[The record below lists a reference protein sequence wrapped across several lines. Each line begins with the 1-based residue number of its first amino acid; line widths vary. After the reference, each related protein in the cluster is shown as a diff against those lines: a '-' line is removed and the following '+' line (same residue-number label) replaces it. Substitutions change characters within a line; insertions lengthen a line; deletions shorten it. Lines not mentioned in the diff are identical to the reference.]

1 MKVSIVLALCALAI
15 VPIAFSQTSPG
26 TIRATVDFDFVV
38 GGLQLP
44 AGEYIF
50 AFDSGTNL
58 MHARN
63 VNTHEGVRVF
73 TRDVIDKSMPTENKL
88 VFKNK
93 KGKHVL
99 QRVFSEH
106 AGHVHELVA
115 GTEEKETG

>member
-1 MKVSIVLALCALAI
+1 MKVSIVLALCALAV

-44 AGEYIF
+44 TGEYIF